1 MKHEVE
7 LSQREEELLCHLED
21 KDNRKHIPESEEVHA
36 DEEELIADLE
46 GQRSFDKTNWE
57 FWLIG
62 MVAFLWSSYQLYVAF
77 VPTNGAF
84 VRSVHLAFAVVLCFM
99 MYPMYKSRI
108 LKYKIPWHA
117 FTLALIGAVGA
128 LYVYYDYTGLSM
140 RAGDYL
146 GRDVVIGL
154 VTIVILLEA
163 ARRALGMALSVIA
176 ICFLLY
182 DYFGQYMPDLIA
194 HKGAS
199 LTKLSAQMYLTTEGI
214 FGVPLGVS
222 AGFVFLFVLFGAL
235 LERAGA
241 GDYFINMAY
250 AALGKYRGGPAKA
263 SVAASGLTGI
273 ISGSSIAN
281 TVTTG
286 TFTIPLM
293 KRLGFP
299 AHKAAAVEVAAST
312 NGQLM
317 PPIMGAAAFII
328 AEFLGLAYTDVVMA
342 AFIPAFVSYFALFYI
357 VHLEALKLG
366 LEGEEPS
373 KLARV
378 WDIFKQGI
386 HYIIPIFFLIYTLIV
401 LQESAQSAALSAIQ
415 FMMLIMVTQKPIGA
429 ILRKEKL
436 TKRVFLEG
444 FEDIAIGMVNGAKNM
459 VPIAIAT
466 GVAGIVVGSVTLT
479 GIGQVL
485 IEVIEELSGGY
496 ILAILLFT
504 GIISLILG
512 MGLPTTA
519 NYIIMASLTAP
530 IIISLA
536 ADNGFLIPTIAAHLF
551 VFYFGILA
559 DDTPPVGIAAYAAA
573 GIAKS
578 DPIKTGVQGFAY
590 DIRTAILPFAFFFNN
605 KLLLIDGVDA
615 NDPDNPAL
623 WQWITNPAEIALIFS
638 MAVVGMFAFSSA
650 TQSYFMMK
658 TSIYERLS
666 FFLIVPFMLV
676 PNIAQEWLNLPHE
689 YVSYVIGL
697 GIYAA
702 IYLSQKARMKN
713 LGLVY

>member
-1 MKHEVE
+1 MSKE
-7 LSQREEELLCHLED
+7 LD
-21 KDNRKHIPESEEVHA
+21 SERTLT

-46 GQRSFDKTNWE
+46 GQRSFDKSDWE

-62 MVAFLWSSYQLYVAF
+62 IVAFLWSAYQLYVAF

-84 VRSVHLAFAVVLCFM
+84 VRSIHLTFALLLCFM
-99 MYPMYKSRI
+99 MYPMYKSHI

-117 FTLALIGAVGA
+117 FWFAIVGAIGA

-140 RAGDYL
+140 RAGAYL
-146 GRDVVIGL
+146 ERDVIIGL
-154 VTIVILLEA
+154 VTIVVLLEA
-163 ARRALGMALSVIA
+163 ARRALGMALSIIA

-182 DYFGQYMPDLIA
+182 DYFGQLMPDLIA

-235 LERAGA
+235 LEKAGA

-357 VHLEALKLG
+357 VHLESLKLG
-366 LEGEEPS
+366 LKGEDPS
-373 KLARV
+373 KLDKV
-378 WDIFKQGI
+378 WDIFKKGI
-386 HYIIPIFFLIYTLIV
+386 HYIIPIFFLIYTLII
-401 LQESAQSAALSAIQ
+401 LKESAQSAALSAIQ
-415 FMMLIMVTQKPIGA
+415 FMMIIMVTQKPIGA
-429 ILRKEKL
+429 FLRKEKL
-436 TKRVFLEG
+436 TKRVWLEG

-466 GVAGIVVGSVTLT
+466 AVAGMVVGSVTLT

-496 ILAILLFT
+496 ILAILFFT
-504 GIISLILG
+504 GVISLILG

-536 ADNGFLIPTIAAHLF
+536 ADSGFLIPTIAAHLF

-573 GIAKS
+573 GIARS
-578 DPIKTGVQGFAY
+578 DPIKTGIQGFAY

-605 KLLLIDGVDA
+605 KLLLIAGVDE

-623 WQWITNPAEIALIFS
+623 WQWITNPAEIALIFG

-650 TQSYFMMK
+650 TQSYFLIK
-658 TSIYERLS
+658 TTLIERLA
-666 FFLIVPFMLV
+666 FFLIVPLMLV
-676 PNIAQEWLNLPHE
+676 PNMTQKWLSLPHE
-689 YVSYVIGL
+689 YVSYAIGL
-697 GIYAA
+697 GIYALLY
-702 IYLSQKARMKN
+702 IVQKKRIKLDPTTLA
-713 LGLVY
+713 V